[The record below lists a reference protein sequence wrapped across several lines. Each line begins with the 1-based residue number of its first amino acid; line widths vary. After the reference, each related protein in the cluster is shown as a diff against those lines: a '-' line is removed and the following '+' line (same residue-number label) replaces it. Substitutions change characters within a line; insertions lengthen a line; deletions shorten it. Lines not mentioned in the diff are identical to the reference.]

1 MKKAFFSILTAA
13 ALLSACCGGPK
24 TASNPNND
32 TEIEARMRAAG
43 LVDIHDLDST
53 LAVQLVYAQPYNF
66 MGHTLYHDMN
76 KAFMLPEMA
85 DMVVRANK
93 LLKSLRYDV
102 NLIVYDACRP
112 VSIQWEMYNSV
123 KGTPGEGYVANP
135 ELGRGLHNYGAA
147 VDVTL
152 MDCTG
157 HPLPMG
163 SEYDFF
169 GKEARV
175 DAEAELLRDG
185 RITIREYE
193 NRLLLRR
200 VMTEVGFKTIQ
211 SEWWHFNYV
220 TAEEAKATL
229 KLID

>member
-1 MKKAFFSILTAA
+1 MKRFLLIFAASALVLGGCKGTPETA
-13 ALLSACCGGPK
+13 
-24 TASNPNND
+24 NPNND

-43 LVDIHDLDST
+43 LVDIHDIDST
-53 LAVQLVYAQPYNF
+53 IAVQLVYAQPYNF
-66 MGHTLYHDMN
+66 MGHTLYHDMS

-85 DMVVRANK
+85 DMVYRANK
-93 LLKSLRYDV
+93 LLKSIRYDV
-102 NLIVYDACRP
+102 NLLIYDACRP

-123 KGTPGEGYVANP
+123 KGTPGEDYVANP
-135 ELGRGLHNYGAA
+135 EAGRGLHNYGAA

-157 HPLPMG
+157 RPLPMG

-185 RITIREYE
+185 RITVREYE

-200 VMTEVGFKTIQ
+200 VMTEVGFRTIT

-220 TAEEAKATL
+220 TADVAKATL